1 MWNIKE
7 KNVRKDISSLGN
19 RNFWL
24 SSAPVFLACAPSELS
39 SFRSLPWPLTS
50 SSHLPCASLFL
61 PNRPG
66 CVLPVPRC
74 NRALLTFSFLNS
86 WIITLF
92 CLSLFL
98 LWSFWTYILC
108 DIQVVSITECHLLVF
123 PQYDMVNK
131 GVKTMRNHGLVSGIS
146 LKKLCPKQLNKNQ
159 WSFIKCYSSSIFSK
173 FFCLDSSIFYLC

>member
-1 MWNIKE
+1 MSGRTFQVWGTE
-7 KNVRKDISSLGN
+7 ISDSLLL
-19 RNFWL
+19 L
-24 SSAPVFLACAPSELS
+24 SFLHVHSQNSAPFAACPD
-39 SFRSLPWPLTS
+39 PLTS

-66 CVLPVPRC
+66 YVFPVPRC

-92 CLSLFL
+92 CLSFFSV
-98 LWSFWTYILC
+98 WSFWTYILC

-146 LKKLCPKQLNKNQ
+146 LKKLCPKQFNKNQ
-159 WSFIKCYSSSIFSK
+159 WSFIKCCSSLIFSK